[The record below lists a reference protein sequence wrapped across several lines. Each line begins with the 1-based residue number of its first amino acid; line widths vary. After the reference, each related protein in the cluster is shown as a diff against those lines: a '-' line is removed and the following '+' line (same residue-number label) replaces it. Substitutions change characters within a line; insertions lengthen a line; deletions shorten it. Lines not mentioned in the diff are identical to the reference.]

1 MAVTVSGTVTRSVKE
16 CNERDLPD
24 CEMRISL
31 SRSSEVPLR
40 QQLAEQIIYLITTG
54 ELREGQELPSVR
66 ALARQVKVHY
76 NTVSE
81 AYQDLVQ
88 RHWVTR
94 QRGSKLVVGA
104 GPSSRQKQP
113 SSLDDFINRTIERA
127 KDMGYSLQ
135 ELTERVRERILAQPP
150 DHILIVE
157 REDGLREIL
166 RKEVSDKLALPV
178 EVCTPADFMKN
189 PGLAVGAQVVAPN
202 HFIEDLKAFVPH
214 SRPCVPITYS
224 SADRHIELI
233 RSLEKPSIIAVASI
247 SEGFLRTARGV
258 LAPAIKRRHTF
269 QPCLLT
275 KRSHVELREMDLVFC
290 DSIAMSIVNGRK
302 TIQYNLVSAE
312 CFEHLA
318 SIL

>member
-1 MAVTVSGTVTRSVKE
+1 MK
-16 CNERDLPD
+16 L
-24 CEMRISL
+24 SL
-31 SRSSEVPLR
+31 SKSSDVPLR
-40 QQLAEQIIYLITTG
+40 QQLAEQIIFLITTG
-54 ELREGQELPSVR
+54 KLREGQELPSVR
-66 ALARQVKVHY
+66 ALARQVNVHY

-88 RHWVTR
+88 RHWLSR
-94 QRGSKLVVGA
+94 QRGSKLVVG
-104 GPSSRQKQP
+104 SSASSKQKRP
-113 SSLDDFINRTIERA
+113 SSLDDLINRTIERA

-166 RKEVSDKLALPV
+166 GKEVSNKLGLPV
-178 EVCTPADFMKN
+178 ETCMPEDLIKN
-189 PGLAVGAQVVAPN
+189 PALAVGAQIVTPN
-202 HFIEDLKAFVPH
+202 HFIEELRPFVPQT
-214 SRPCVPITYS
+214 RPCVPITYS
-224 SADRHIELI
+224 TADRHLELI
-233 RSLEKPSIIAVASI
+233 RNLEKPSIIAVASI

-269 QPCLLT
+269 QTRLLRE
-275 KRSHVELREMDLVFC
+275 RSGVDLREMDLVFC

-302 TIQYNLVSAE
+302 TIHYDLVSAE

-318 SIL
+318 SLL